1 MYEPI
6 QVRHMN
12 LVKQECVL
20 ARRVLFGGSIDRN
33 EHSRWRQD
41 AVPWY
46 CFEDVTEFGK
56 RRQALDRTATKGVI
70 FLDWFLK
77 VYSILRHGGDV
88 PAIDRFTG
96 DLGHDRQRAVI
107 LRNPIV
113 DGDESLA
120 NEFLD
125 DGEVVR
131 FKKGED
137 IVTEGDVEDDSVFFI
152 LAGAADV
159 FVNGKRRDDI
169 QRVAPVSIGEM
180 AALEP
185 TKARSATVRAASE
198 ELVALKVAGKRLR
211 KLAENDEGLRQR
223 VSSDIA
229 GRGRQAILA
238 TGLSQNVSGWRW
250 TIVAIITA
258 ILAAFAVRYAM
269 GDGEGSAV
277 IHFVVPFVV
286 GLAVFVTVLL
296 IDPVYRFFRLGALC
310 VGALL
315 VNEALQWQV
324 RGSFMGIEF
333 EYGLSS
339 TGAAQSATT
348 WLAPIVL
355 GALAAFLF
363 WIDANKRK

>member
-1 MYEPI
+1 M
-6 QVRHMN
+6 
-12 LVKQECVL
+12 
-20 ARRVLFGGSIDRN
+20 
-33 EHSRWRQD
+33 
-41 AVPWY
+41 
-46 CFEDVTEFGK
+46 
-56 RRQALDRTATKGVI
+56 
-70 FLDWFLK
+70 DWFLK

-88 PAIDRFTG
+88 PAIDRFT
-96 DLGHDRQRAVI
+96 DELGHDRQRAVI

-120 NEFLD
+120 NEILD
-125 DGEVVR
+125 AGEVVR

-137 IVTEGDVEDDSVFFI
+137 IVTEGDVEDDSIFFI

-180 AALEP
+180 AALDP
-185 TKARSATVRAASE
+185 TKARNATVRAASK
-198 ELVALKVAGKRLR
+198 ELVALKVAGKWLR
-211 KLAENDEGLRQR
+211 KLAEDDEEFRKR
-223 VSSDIA
+223 VNADIA
-229 GRGRQAILA
+229 GRGRQAIVA
-238 TGLSQNVSGWRW
+238 TGLSQSVSGWRW
-250 TIVAIITA
+250 TVVALIAA

-277 IHFVVPFVV
+277 INFAVPFIV
-286 GLAVFVTVLL
+286 GLVIFVTVLL
-296 IDPVYRFFRLGALC
+296 NDPAYRFFRLGALC

-324 RGSFMGIEF
+324 RGSFIGIEF

-339 TGAAQSATT
+339 TGAAQSETT
-348 WLAPIVL
+348 WLAPVVL
-355 GALAAFLF
+355 GSLAAFLF

>member
-1 MYEPI
+1 
-6 QVRHMN
+6 
-12 LVKQECVL
+12 
-20 ARRVLFGGSIDRN
+20 
-33 EHSRWRQD
+33 
-41 AVPWY
+41 
-46 CFEDVTEFGK
+46 
-56 RRQALDRTATKGVI
+56 
-70 FLDWFLK
+70 LDWFLK

-88 PAIDRFTG
+88 PAIDRFT
-96 DLGHDRQRAVI
+96 DELGHDRQRAVI

-120 NEFLD
+120 NEILD
-125 DGEVVR
+125 AGEVVR

-137 IVTEGDVEDDSVFFI
+137 IVTEGDVEDDSIFFI

-180 AALEP
+180 AALDP
-185 TKARSATVRAASE
+185 TKARNATVRAASK
-198 ELVALKVAGKRLR
+198 ELVALKVAGKWLR
-211 KLAENDEGLRQR
+211 KLAEDDEEFRKR
-223 VSSDIA
+223 VNADIA
-229 GRGRQAILA
+229 GRGRQAIVA
-238 TGLSQNVSGWRW
+238 TGLSQSVSGWRW
-250 TIVAIITA
+250 TVVALIAA

-277 IHFVVPFVV
+277 INFAVPFIV
-286 GLAVFVTVLL
+286 GLVIFVTVLL
-296 IDPVYRFFRLGALC
+296 NDPAYRFFRLGALC

-324 RGSFMGIEF
+324 RGSFIGIEF

-339 TGAAQSATT
+339 TGAAQSETT
-348 WLAPIVL
+348 WLAPVVL
-355 GALAAFLF
+355 GSLAAFLF